1 MDGELN
7 QSAIPSTE
15 QATGQTDSASAS
27 DAYFK
32 NRSKRLVLKRLMM
45 LALVVV
51 VLILGSY
58 AANVWFRNSLDG
70 SWRIG
75 QSWTDHIEFE
85 AARGHWSVDSG
96 CLQSYGSYSAIL
108 NRITIKTEHS
118 GVGGCTDVK
127 KLAALTILSGLEGAQ
142 SFSVS
147 GDRSH
152 RTLTLTGP
160 STKLVLTK

>member
-7 QSAIPSTE
+7 LTTGQSASPSTE
-15 QATGQTDSASAS
+15 QATGQTDSASVS

-32 NRSKRLVLKRLMM
+32 NRSKRLMM

-51 VLILGSY
+51 VLILGIY

-75 QSWTDHIEFE
+75 QSRTDHIEFE

-96 CLQSYGSYSAIL
+96 CMQSYGSYSAIL
-108 NRITIKTEHS
+108 NRITIKTEQS
-118 GVGGCTDVK
+118 GVGGCAGVK

-142 SFSVS
+142 SFSIS
-147 GDRSH
+147 GDRSY

-160 STKLVLTK
+160 STKLILTK